1 MNLQHRTE
9 IARPSHHRETL
20 NGRPCGQLYY
30 LFAGTTS
37 EEIEE
42 RLIALDGVT
51 SRTLF
56 VDRNHC

>member
-30 LFAGTTS
+30 LLAATTG
-37 EEIEE
+37 EEIEQL
-42 RLIALDGVT
+42 LITLDGMT
-51 SRTLF
+51 SGSLLI
-56 VDRNHC
+56 DRNYR